1 MSLLSVQVSE
11 SLICGMAKGK
21 AAASGGSEAYG
32 SWYVEDLTAART
44 KPLDFFNIPR
54 VPKWW
59 NGRHARL
66 RGVWRKPCGF
76 KSRLRHQLILI
87 TSETVIPSVSASSP
101 RRRTNP
107 SAKSPP
113 IRLLLVD
120 DHEVVRVGLRTV
132 LHNNQGITIVGE
144 ADSRAQAAS
153 EARRLR
159 PDVILMDVRLPDG
172 SGVEAC
178 REIMSDLPDSRVI
191 FLTSY
196 TDDDS
201 VLAAVLA
208 GAYGYVLKEI
218 DSAALI
224 RAIRTVSTGRS
235 ILDPTVTKRALEW
248 IKTVPTADGPSRA
261 SSLSPQ
267 EERVLALVAEGLTNK
282 EIASSL
288 KLSDKTVKNYL
299 ANMFQKLH
307 ISRRAQAAAFFVK
320 RTV

>member
-1 MSLLSVQVSE
+1 MTLASV
-11 SLICGMAKGK
+11 
-21 AAASGGSEAYG
+21 
-32 SWYVEDLTAART
+32 T
-44 KPLDFFNIPR
+44 
-54 VPKWW
+54 
-59 NGRHARL
+59 
-66 RGVWRKPCGF
+66 
-76 KSRLRHQLILI
+76 
-87 TSETVIPSVSASSP
+87 SP
-101 RRRTNP
+101 RRRGVASP
-107 SAKSPP
+107 KSSS

-144 ADSRAQAAS
+144 ADSKAEAAL
-153 EARRLR
+153 EAKRLR

-178 REIMSDLPDSRVI
+178 REILSEQPNSRVI

-235 ILDPTVTKRALEW
+235 ILDPSVTKRALEW
-248 IKTVPTADGPSRA
+248 IKTVSTAEGPIRP

-267 EERVLALVAEGLTNK
+267 EERVLALVADGLTNK
-282 EIASSL
+282 EIATSL